1 MSRPQWP
8 DSHQRLSDKPGAIH
22 TCTATLDRVTIR
34 FGHSRLSTLLGTHG
48 AFRSVQKTEGKR
60 DKATVLL
67 TVAFSNESTPRQM
80 QKAKIRSP
88 ACMKAPDDLIADLE
102 QAVGWEQ

>member
-1 MSRPQWP
+1 
-8 DSHQRLSDKPGAIH
+8 
-22 TCTATLDRVTIR
+22 
-34 FGHSRLSTLLGTHG
+34 
-48 AFRSVQKTEGKR
+48 
-60 DKATVLL
+60 
-67 TVAFSNESTPRQM
+67 M

>member
-34 FGHSRLSTLLGTHG
+34 FGHSRLGTLLGTHG
-48 AFRSVQKTEGKR
+48 AFSLGPFRKR
-60 DKATVLL
+60 KENETRRR
-67 TVAFSNESTPRQM
+67 FS
-80 QKAKIRSP
+80 
-88 ACMKAPDDLIADLE
+88 
-102 QAVGWEQ
+102 